1 MAAALLQRLLPAA
14 EISSAGLYAEEGA
27 PASRH
32 ALLAMD
38 EMGLDISQH
47 RAPPLPP
54 GNGRR
59 RAAAGHD
66 PQPRPR
72 SARHVP
78 RGAGGTLPS
87 ATRTCPTHLARAW
100 RPTSALRKSSP
111 KARRPLPAGC
121 GAEQGRGRPHPR
133 TDDWKRICPGG
144 SGRKNAL
151 RRLFAGYFGV
161 GKAVFASAFQGHRH
175 PAFRGGAPG
184 GCGRKRPAKA
194 VRGGAGRPCLRLH
207 SGVSS
212 PGIHGRRA
220 GRLRPK
226 NAPRRLFAGARG
238 RPCLRLHFGGHYR
251 PAFMGGAPGGC
262 GRKNALRRLF
272 AGAREGRV
280 CVCISGGIIAQHSGA
295 ARRAVAA
302 EKRPA
307 KAVRGG
313 AGRPCLRLH
322 FGSIIA
328 QHSGA
333 ARRAVAAEKRP
344 AKVVR
349 GGAGRPCLRLHFGS
363 IIARHSGAA
372 RRAAPAEKTPREG
385 CSRGILA

>member
-1 MAAALLQRLLPAA
+1 M
-14 EISSAGLYAEEGA
+14 
-27 PASRH
+27 
-32 ALLAMD
+32 
-38 EMGLDISQH
+38 
-47 RAPPLPP
+47 
-54 GNGRR
+54 
-59 RAAAGHD
+59 
-66 PQPRPR
+66 
-72 SARHVP
+72 
-78 RGAGGTLPS
+78 
-87 ATRTCPTHLARAW
+87 
-100 RPTSALRKSSP
+100 
-111 KARRPLPAGC
+111 
-121 GAEQGRGRPHPR
+121 
-133 TDDWKRICPGG
+133 
-144 SGRKNAL
+144 
-151 RRLFAGYFGV
+151 
-161 GKAVFASAFQGHRH
+161 FASAFQGHRH

-372 RRAAPAEKTPREG
+372 RRAAPAEKNAPRRLFAGYFGVGKAVFASAFQGHRHPAFRGGAPGGSGRKTPREG
-385 CSRGILA
+385 CSRGRGEGRVCVCISGGIIAQHSGAARRAVAAEKRPAKAVRGVFWRREGRVCVCISGGIIAQHSGAARRAVAAEKTPREGCSRGVLA